1 MTMFWT
7 ITTPLI
13 LLLDGYLIGTYL
25 ERRRQVRRQRQ
36 RDAELLAILDDTRL
50 LRRSLA
56 RPTDRPVA

>member
-25 ERRRQVRRQRQ
+25 ERHRQVRRQQQ
-36 RDAELLAILDDTRL
+36 RDAELLAILDDLRL
-50 LRRSLA
+50 LRRSQA
-56 RPTDRPVA
+56 RPTDGPVA